1 MSEIKLCKD
10 CKWYTGKSSGPEF
23 ARCASPRVVSKV
35 DGRAVEFCSIRR
47 NDTYK
52 QLPIYC
58 IDEWEPINGPRP
70 GQIIPIPTIE
80 KAKPWWRFW

>member
-10 CKWYTGKSSGPEF
+10 CKWF
-23 ARCASPRVVSKV
+23 ASDPDIGDLSKCASPRVVSKV

-47 NDTYK
+47 NDKYK

-58 IDEWEPINGPRP
+58 IDEWEPMNGPRP
-70 GQIIPIPTIE
+70 GQLMPIQATE
-80 KAKPWWRFW
+80 EAKPWWRFW